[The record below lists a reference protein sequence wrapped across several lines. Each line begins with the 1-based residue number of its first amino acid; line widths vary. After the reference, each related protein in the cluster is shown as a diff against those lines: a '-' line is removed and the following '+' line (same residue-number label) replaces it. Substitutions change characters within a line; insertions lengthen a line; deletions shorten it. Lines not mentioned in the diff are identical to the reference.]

1 MEMTLDNTT
10 RSDPARPNAT
20 QPRLKPTRGTFL
32 RWLRRTHGWI
42 GLWGAVFGLLFGFSG
57 FLLNHRAVMKIPAI
71 KMQESQMQL
80 ALPAQPPA
88 DLKAFTVWIQGEL
101 HLHHEPIQ
109 RPPRAGDKP
118 PRDAAWDG
126 KKMHQPA
133 QWKVE
138 FQTPQSAIVA
148 EYVVGNQFATITRQ
162 DSNTL
167 GFFTR
172 MHKGVGMNIGWILLV
187 DSFAGS
193 LILLAITGVLLWT
206 KMRGSRLAMAGIM
219 GTAITLLLLFTFQ
232 SL

>member
-10 RSDPARPNAT
+10 QSNPPKAMPS
-20 QPRLKPTRGTFL
+20 RGTFL

-57 FLLNHRAVMKIPAI
+57 FLLNHRAVLKIPAI

-88 DLKAFTVWIQGEL
+88 DLKAFTVWIQNEL

-109 RPPRAGDKP
+109 RPPRTGDKP
-118 PRDAAWDG
+118 SRDAAWDG
-126 KKMHQPA
+126 KKVRQPA

-138 FQTPQSAIVA
+138 FQTPQSAIIA

-162 DSNTL
+162 NSNTM

-193 LILLAITGVLLWT
+193 MILLSITGVLLWT
-206 KMRGSRLAMAGIM
+206 RMRGSRLTMAGIM
-219 GTAITLLLLFTFQ
+219 GTAIALLLLFTLQ

>member
-1 MEMTLDNTT
+1 MSAEVIQQASQQST
-10 RSDPARPNAT
+10 P
-20 QPRLKPTRGTFL
+20 QPGTKLIIPTRGTFL

-42 GLWGAVFGLLFGFSG
+42 GLWGAIFGLLFGFSG
-57 FLLNHRAVMKIPAI
+57 FLLNHRAVLKIPAI

-80 ALPAQPPA
+80 AMPAQPPA
-88 DLKAFTVWIQGEL
+88 DLKAFTVWIQGQL

-109 RPPRAGDKP
+109 RPPRAGEKP
-118 PRDAAWDG
+118 QHDAAWDG
-126 KKMHQPA
+126 KKSHQPA

-138 FQTPQSAIVA
+138 FQTPQAGITA

-172 MHKGVGMNIGWILLV
+172 MHKGVGMNMAWILLV

-193 LILLAITGVLLWT
+193 LILLSITGVLLWT
-206 KMRGSRLAMAGIM
+206 KMRNSRLTLAGIM
-219 GTAITLLLLFTFQ
+219 GTAITLLLLFTYQ